1 MSVIFRVMVLIVKG
15 RIARRPVHHTGRLSV
30 HHVAHRRIR
39 TVCPARTCGQWW
51 KHYTLLRLDLRSVIG
66 RRAVDKLAGD
76 PFRSSRGTRELD
88 GHSIPRRKEAGDREE
103 HAASGVM
110 RFAKVTIT
118 SPITPE
124 TYTYRKFELLSA
136 SAASAASLA
145 FSARPCSAESRG

>member
-39 TVCPARTCGQWW
+39 TVRPARSCGQWW

-76 PFRSSRGTRELD
+76 PFRSSRVPRELD
-88 GHSIPRRKEAGDREE
+88 GHSIPRKEAGDREV
-103 HAASGVM
+103 HASEGGTRRAV
-110 RFAKVTIT
+110 
-118 SPITPE
+118 
-124 TYTYRKFELLSA
+124 
-136 SAASAASLA
+136 
-145 FSARPCSAESRG
+145 